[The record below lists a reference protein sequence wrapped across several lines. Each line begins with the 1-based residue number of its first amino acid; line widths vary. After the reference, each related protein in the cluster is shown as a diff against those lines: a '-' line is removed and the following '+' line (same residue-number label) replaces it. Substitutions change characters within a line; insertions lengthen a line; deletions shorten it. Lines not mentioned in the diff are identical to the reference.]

1 MFEWIGKLLGLNRAP
16 NGDAIPVAR
25 AAVDRRVI
33 RSRYDAARQTDETR
47 KHWANADALSA
58 RSANNLAVRTV
69 LRQRSRYEVAN
80 NSHARGITLTMA
92 NDLIGTGARLQ
103 CLYDDEDM
111 CDRIEQAWEQ
121 WAQAVH
127 LAEKLHTFTLSTIV
141 DGEAFF
147 LLTTNPL
154 LDSSVT
160 LDVQLV
166 DCDQI
171 TTPYAAPIR
180 NNSVDGIEY
189 DRYGNPSV
197 YHMLKVHPGDMAG
210 YSPAE
215 TLTLEGSQ
223 TYKNIPAHLMI
234 HWFRTDR
241 PGQARGIPEIT
252 PALPIFSQLRRYTL
266 AVLMS
271 AEIAADFSLFIST
284 DQPAD
289 DPESDPRPGGFDTE
303 NIEKGLIT
311 ALPGGYKPFQLQAEQ
326 PTTTHDAF
334 TKTLLREACH
344 CLNIPYNIASADFSQ
359 DSYSGGRMAQSVY
372 RRYCE
377 VRRKH
382 LMGRVL
388 DRIFAAWLDE
398 ATRIPGLL
406 PNNTPAYASSIP
418 HMWFFDAWEH
428 VDPAKESTATQ
439 NDLENN
445 TTTIADECAK
455 VGKDWRKVIR
465 QRGKEIAMLM
475 KEGALILPPGTIPPG
490 QQTADVPGSNAGNGQ

>member
-1 MFEWIGKLLGLNRAP
+1 MFGWLSNMLGINRS
-16 NGDAIPVAR
+16 NNRDAAHVRPVNSLMR
-25 AAVDRRVI
+25 A
-33 RSRYDAARQTDETR
+33 RYDAAKNSDESR
-47 KHWANADALSA
+47 KHWAQADALSA
-58 RSANNLAVRTV
+58 RSANSLDVRTV

-80 NSHARGITLTMA
+80 NCHARGITLTMA
-92 NDLIGTGARLQ
+92 NDMIGTGARLQ
-103 CLYDDEDM
+103 CLSDDEDF
-111 CDRIEQAWEQ
+111 CDLIENKWEQ
-121 WAQAVH
+121 WAQAVQ
-127 LAEKLHTFTLSTIV
+127 LAEKLHTFALATVV

-154 LDSSVT
+154 QDSSVQ
-160 LDVQLV
+160 LDVRLV
-166 DCDQI
+166 ECDQI
-171 TTPYAAPIR
+171 STPQEAWLKSNA
-180 NNSVDGIEY
+180 VDGIEF
-189 DRYGNPSV
+189 DSYGNPSV
-197 YHMLKVHPGDMAG
+197 YHMLRDHPGDNGIMSVSTG
-210 YSPAE
+210 KYDRVPAR
-215 TLTLEGSQ
+215 S
-223 TYKNIPAHLMI
+223 MI

-241 PGQARGIPEIT
+241 PGQVRGIPEIT

-284 DQPAD
+284 DTAAEEDSPVQP
-289 DPESDPRPGGFDTE
+289 FDTTD
-303 NIEKGLIT
+303 IEKGLIT
-311 ALPGGYKPFQLQAEQ
+311 SLPGGYKPFQLKAEQ
-326 PTTTHDAF
+326 PTTTHDQF

-359 DSYSGGRMAQSVY
+359 DSYAGGRMAQSVY
-372 RRYCE
+372 QRYVQ

-406 PNNTPAYASSIP
+406 PQNTPAYAGSIT
-418 HMWFFDAWEH
+418 HTWFFDAWEH

-445 TTTIADECAK
+445 TTTIADECAR

-465 QRGKEIAMLM
+465 QRGKEISMLM

-490 QQTADVPGSNAGNGQ
+490 QSTADVPGANPGSGQSQPQEADNAA